1 MAFCSGPLRLRR
13 RLGALRG
20 PGTRKG
26 REKKKEFFEKCGNE
40 AGMLLKTKG

>member
-13 RLGALRG
+13 RLGELRG

-40 AGMLLKTKG
+40 AGMLLKTKD